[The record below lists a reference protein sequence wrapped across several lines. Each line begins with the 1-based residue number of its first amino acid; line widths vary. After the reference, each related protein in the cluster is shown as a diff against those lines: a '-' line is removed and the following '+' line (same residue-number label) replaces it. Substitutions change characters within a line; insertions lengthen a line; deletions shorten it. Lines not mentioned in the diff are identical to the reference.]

1 MKRSIFSVQEFFL
14 TENLAS
20 RGQALRRLAD
30 TWLRLVAER
39 VRP

>member
-1 MKRSIFSVQEFFL
+1 MKRSIFSAQDFFL
-14 TENLAS
+14 TENLVS

-30 TWLRLVAER
+30 AWLRLVAER